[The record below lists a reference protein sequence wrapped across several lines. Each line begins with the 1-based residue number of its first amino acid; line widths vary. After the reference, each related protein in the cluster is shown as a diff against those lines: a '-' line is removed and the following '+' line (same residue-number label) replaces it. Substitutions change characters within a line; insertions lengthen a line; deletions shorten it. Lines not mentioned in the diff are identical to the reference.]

1 VSLRVKLIL
10 SYIAMAILPLFI
22 LVGALGFAFVQVMDQ
37 SPFFRGFAGGA
48 IQDIFQNSDYLSRL
62 ESRIINEPEAFLKT
76 ETLKELEVSLEP
88 FKTAIIAVD
97 ASGTPVFASAGT
109 DAAAILYELDNSP
122 GMMER
127 DDGDYGASHV
137 IVNRTP
143 YTVLD
148 RELDGGRLGHL
159 YLVMNMGPVGE
170 VAGKYFGIVGRV
182 TLFLIAVVILL
193 LTWLVS
199 RSMLKSLR
207 QLGTGVRNI
216 SEGNLD
222 FEMQSKGKDEVAD
235 IVRAFEQMRRRLKSS
250 IDGQLQMEENR
261 RELVANISHD
271 LKTPVTSIKGYVE
284 GLIDGV
290 ADTQDKKERYL
301 KTILDKTLV
310 LDRMIEDLFLFSKL
324 DLGRM
329 PFHYETVD
337 ARRYWL
343 DLAEETRLDLSERG
357 FEVTCGVSVPE
368 GLSMRLDRHLIRRV
382 QHNLAENAAKYAD
395 KPRKTVKLSVQPV
408 VNRLVVTMEDNGS
421 GIPPEELERVF
432 DRFYRA
438 DAARTSETGGT
449 GLGLQIARQIVGE
462 HGGDIRL
469 ESEVGHFTR
478 VIWTL
483 PLEQP
488 NAPTPQNTPA
498 PPGSSII
505 QEVTGSPALPIQENN
520 AVSLNRQNESE
531 RPHSQ
536 EIR

>member
-1 VSLRVKLIL
+1 MSLRVKLVL

-22 LVGALGFAFVQVMDQ
+22 LVGAIGFAVVQVIDQ

-62 ESRIINEPEAFLKT
+62 ESRIVNEPETFLDP
-76 ETLKELEVSLEP
+76 ETLKELEVALEP
-88 FKTAIIAVD
+88 FKTSIVAVD
-97 ASGTPVFASAGT
+97 ASGKPFYTSAGT
-109 DAAAILYELDNSP
+109 DAAAILYELENSP

-148 RELDGGRLGHL
+148 RELDGGKLGHL

-170 VAGKYFGIVGRV
+170 VAGKYFGIVVRI

-222 FEMQSKGKDEVAD
+222 FEMKPKGKDEVAD
-235 IVRAFEQMRRRLKSS
+235 IVRAFEQMRQRLKSS

-329 PFHYETVD
+329 PFHYEMVD

-357 FEVTCGVSVPE
+357 FNVVCEVSVPE
-368 GLSMRLDRHLIRRV
+368 GLTMRLDRHLIRRV
-382 QHNLAENAAKYAD
+382 QHNLGENAAKYGD
-395 KPRKTVKLSVQPV
+395 KPEKTLKLTVQAV
-408 VNRLVVTMEDNGS
+408 VNRLVVMMEDNGS
-421 GIPPEELERVF
+421 GIPSGELERVF

-462 HGGDIRL
+462 HGGDIRI
-469 ESEVGHFTR
+469 ESEVGRFTR

-488 NAPTPQNTPA
+488 VAPAPQNTPA
-498 PPGSSII
+498 PPVSSMT
-505 QEVTGSPALPIQENN
+505 QEVTGLPALPVQENN
-520 AVSLNRQNESE
+520 AVPLTRQDESE
-531 RPHSQ
+531 
-536 EIR
+536 